1 MYNLFALMYWI
12 TNRTICGKRIAITT
26 ATVFSV
32 SQSEFAE
39 VTHVTGQG
47 DGVIMEEDTSTG
59 MLPEDEPGEFSI

>member
-1 MYNLFALMYWI
+1 M
-12 TNRTICGKRIAITT
+12 
-26 ATVFSV
+26 FSV

-39 VTHVTGQG
+39 VTHVTGQE